1 MTQSLTPQIT
11 PEISSRKPS
20 PDDFEKPAIPDLT
33 NVTIDN
39 SEPVDNL
46 ISEKQQR
53 LLVSS
58 LYSSFNVSEPFLATA
73 NVGLFY
79 AANKPPLVPDIMLS
93 LGVTLPEDWSEKK
106 DQSYFTWNFGKSPEI
121 VVEIVSNKVGNE
133 LGNELGTKLKDY
145 SQARV
150 GYYVV
155 FDPFHYLGKPNLYIY
170 QLKGINYQLI
180 STNWLEEIGL
190 GLTIWEGEFEG
201 KSYQWLRWCDEQGQ
215 ILLIGDEK
223 VALEKQR
230 ADQEKQRAD
239 EEKQRADQERK
250 RVEYL
255 EEILR
260 SQGIN
265 F

>member
-1 MTQSLTPQIT
+1 MTQSLTPEIT
-11 PEISSRKPS
+11 NRKPS

-33 NVTIDN
+33 NVIIDDG
-39 SEPVDNL
+39 EPVDNL

-79 AANKPPLVPDIMLS
+79 AANKPPLVPDMMLS
-93 LGVTLPEDWSEKK
+93 LEVTLPEDWSEKK

-121 VVEIVSNKVGNE
+121 VMEIVSNKVGNE
-133 LGNELGTKLKDY
+133 LGTKLKDY
-145 SQARV
+145 TQARV

-155 FDPFHYLGKPNLYIY
+155 FDPCRYLGKPNLY
-170 QLKGINYQLI
+170 NYQLI
-180 STNWLEEIGL
+180 GVNYQLLSTNWLEGVGL
-190 GLTIWEGEFEG
+190 GLTVWEGEFEG
-201 KSYQWLRWCDEQGQ
+201 KNYQWLRWCDEKGQ
-215 ILLIGDEK
+215 LLLTGDEK
-223 VALEKQR
+223 VAI
-230 ADQEKQRAD
+230 
-239 EEKQRADQERK
+239 EKQRADQERK

-255 EEILR
+255 EQILR

>member
-1 MTQSLTPQIT
+1 MTQSLTP
-11 PEISSRKPS
+11 EIINRKPS

-33 NVTIDN
+33 NVIIDDG
-39 SEPVDNL
+39 EPVDNL

-79 AANKPPLVPDIMLS
+79 AANKPPLVPDMMLS
-93 LGVTLPEDWSEKK
+93 LEVTLPEDWSEKK

-121 VVEIVSNKVGNE
+121 VMEIVSNKA
-133 LGNELGTKLKDY
+133 GNELGTKLKDY
-145 SQARV
+145 TQARV

-155 FDPFHYLGKPNLYIY
+155 FDPCHYLGKANLYIY
-170 QLKGINYQLI
+170 QLIGINYQLL
-180 STNWLEEIGL
+180 STNWLEGVGL
-190 GLTIWEGEFEG
+190 GLTVWEGEFEG
-201 KSYQWLRWCDEQGQ
+201 KNYQWLRWCDEKGQ
-215 ILLIGDEK
+215 LLLTGDK
-223 VALEKQR
+223 KIAI
-230 ADQEKQRAD
+230 
-239 EEKQRADQERK
+239 EKQRADQERK

>member
-1 MTQSLTPQIT
+1 MTQSLTPEIT
-11 PEISSRKPS
+11 NRQPS

-33 NVTIDN
+33 NVIIDDG
-39 SEPVDNL
+39 EPVDNL

-79 AANKPPLVPDIMLS
+79 AANKPPLVPDMMLS
-93 LGVTLPEDWSEKK
+93 LEVTLPEDWSEKK

-121 VVEIVSNKVGNE
+121 AMEIVSNKVGNE
-133 LGNELGTKLKDY
+133 LGTKLKDY
-145 SQARV
+145 TQTRV

-155 FDPFHYLGKPNLYIY
+155 FDPCHYLGKPNLYIY
-170 QLKGINYQLI
+170 QLIGVNYQLL
-180 STNWLEEIGL
+180 STNWLEGVGL
-190 GLTIWEGEFEG
+190 GLTVWEGEFEG
-201 KSYQWLRWCDEQGQ
+201 KNYQWLRWCDEKGQ
-215 ILLIGDEK
+215 LLLTGDEK
-223 VALEKQR
+223 VAI
-230 ADQEKQRAD
+230 
-239 EEKQRADQERK
+239 EKQRADQERK

-255 EEILR
+255 EQILR

>member
-11 PEISSRKPS
+11 PEITNRKPS

-33 NVTIDN
+33 NVIIDDG
-39 SEPVDNL
+39 EPVDNL

-58 LYSSFNVSEPFLATA
+58 LYSSFNADQPFLATA

-93 LGVTLPEDWSEKK
+93 LEVTLPEDWSEKK

-121 VVEIVSNKVGNE
+121 VIEIVSNKV
-133 LGNELGTKLKDY
+133 GNELGTKLKDY

-155 FDPFHYLGKPNLYIY
+155 FDPFYYLGKQNLYIY
-170 QLKGINYQLI
+170 QLIGVNYQLL
-180 STNWLEEIGL
+180 STNWLEGVGL
-190 GLTIWEGEFEG
+190 GLTVWEGEFEG
-201 KSYQWLRWCDEQGQ
+201 KNYQWLRGCDEKGQ
-215 ILLIGDEK
+215 LLLIGDEK
-223 VALEKQR
+223 VAIEKQR
-230 ADQEKQRAD
+230 AN